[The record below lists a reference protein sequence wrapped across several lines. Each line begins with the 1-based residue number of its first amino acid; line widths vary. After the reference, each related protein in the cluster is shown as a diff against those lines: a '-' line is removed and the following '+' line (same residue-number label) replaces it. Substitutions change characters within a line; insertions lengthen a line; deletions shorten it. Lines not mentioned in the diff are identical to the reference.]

1 MAVIERPD
9 FLNGKKKLIN
19 DQCSAISLIITL
31 AIGNLIAN
39 FKIVFQHED
48 VSKYKSNIE
57 LNGRY
62 LLLNLLG
69 KGGFSEVYK
78 AYDSEE
84 QLMVAIKIHQLN
96 QDWTE
101 QKKADYQRHAR
112 REAEIQKSINHP
124 KIVRLYDRFEVDI
137 NTLVSR

>member
-1 MAVIERPD
+1 MKRI
-9 FLNGKKKLIN
+9 
-19 DQCSAISLIITL
+19 
-31 AIGNLIAN
+31 
-39 FKIVFQHED
+39 QHED
-48 VSKYKSNIE
+48 VSKYKNNIE
-57 LNGRY
+57 LDSRY

-78 AYDSEE
+78 AYDFDE
-84 QLMVAIKIHQLN
+84 QMMVAIKIHQLN

-112 REAEIQKSINHP
+112 REAEIQKSINHC

-137 NTLVSR
+137 NT